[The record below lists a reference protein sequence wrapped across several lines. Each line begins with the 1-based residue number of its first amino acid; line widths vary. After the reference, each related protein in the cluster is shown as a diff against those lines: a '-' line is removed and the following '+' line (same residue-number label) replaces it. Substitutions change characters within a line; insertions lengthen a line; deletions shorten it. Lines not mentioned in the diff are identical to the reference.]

1 MHVSEKPPPAC
12 GRSKEDSVIKDI
24 IKDEALLSQP
34 CEAATAEDAQV
45 AQDLV
50 DTLLARDDAACLA
63 ANQIGV
69 A

>member
-1 MHVSEKPPPAC
+1 MC
-12 GRSKEDSVIKDI
+12 IRDS

-69 A
+69 AKAVVSYLDEA